1 MNNMNDSYKILSV
14 DNIQSM
20 SMSDIV
26 SAYRS
31 GYKLDDFDSGT
42 KRLDISTWLSETTC
56 IGSSCIG
63 NQYVAAIGGL
73 TLLILLT
80 R

>member
-1 MNNMNDSYKILSV
+1 MNDSYKILSV

-56 IGSSCIG
+56 IGTSCIG
-63 NQYVAAIGGL
+63 NQYVIAGVGILAL
-73 TLLILLT
+73 VLLI